1 LRRLREVAAAVAV
14 LAFVHGAFAA
24 ETLVLAV
31 KTALVLRDQTTGE
44 PVLSLTLMPDSAKAF
59 GELTAANVGRVVE
72 LRLDGKVV
80 MAPVVRDPILGGLVN
95 VSGAFAP
102 TELEDVADRIAR
114 GDVRVEV
121 AVKPAE

>member
-1 LRRLREVAAAVAV
+1 MHRLREIAAALAV

-24 ETLVLAV
+24 EPLVLAV

>member
-1 LRRLREVAAAVAV
+1 MRRLREIAAALAV

>member
-1 LRRLREVAAAVAV
+1 MRRLREIAAALAV
-14 LAFVHGAFAA
+14 LAFVHWAFAA
-24 ETLVLAV
+24 EPLVLAV

>member
-1 LRRLREVAAAVAV
+1 MRRLREIAAALAV
-14 LAFVHGAFAA
+14 LVFVHGAFAA
-24 ETLVLAV
+24 EPLVLAV

-59 GELTAANVGRVVE
+59 GELTAANIGRVVE

>member
-1 LRRLREVAAAVAV
+1 MRRLREIAAAVAV

-24 ETLVLAV
+24 EPLVLAV

>member
-1 LRRLREVAAAVAV
+1 MRRLREIAAALAV

-24 ETLVLAV
+24 EPLVLAV